1 MTDLDL
7 TYAAWRVSSRS
18 NGQGGQ
24 CVEVGFAVE
33 ADVVGVRDSKDRRGE
48 VLAVP
53 GPAWSAFVAALRSGA
68 LHG

>member
-1 MTDLDL
+1 MTDLYL

-33 ADVVGVRDSKDRRGE
+33 ADVVGVRDSKDRGSGL
-48 VLAVP
+48 LAVP
-53 GPAWSAFVAALRSGA
+53 GPAWSAFLASVRSGA
-68 LHG
+68 LAG